1 MQFWKRST
9 IAAIGAAL
17 AFTAAP
23 AVAQQKHQVNQVVAT
38 VSFAFLPV
46 YVAEHMGY
54 FAEEGVE
61 LKTTTAATA
70 QAGLAAVA
78 TGNAAY
84 YLSTP
89 AAGARSAA
97 QGARML
103 NCGALMTQNPTNIVV
118 SAETAQRL
126 KLGDVKRL
134 PVAERVAM
142 LKGLRLAA
150 HTAGSS
156 PDLTLRFVLRQAGMN
171 PESDVQILP
180 IVQNAILAALE
191 QKRIDGFAYSSPLA
205 DAAIVKYGAKPLVS
219 FADGDFEPL
228 AGMLSITMVCNRD
241 WVEKQTDAAAA
252 TLRAIWRAM
261 RLMQSDPPKARA
273 AARKTFPNL
282 EDDIFDMAFETNR
295 KAFPDSPTITR
306 AQMERAIDYHHK
318 TGGAAITV
326 PVEETFTNLAV
337 EQAAKTLK

>member
-1 MQFWKRST
+1 MKRSVLG
-9 IAAIGAAL
+9 IAAAACL
-17 AFTAAP
+17 ALP
-23 AVAQQKHQVNQVVAT
+23 AQAQQKFEVNQVVAT

-46 YVAEHMGY
+46 YVAEHSGF
-54 FAEEGVE
+54 FAEEGVN
-61 LKTTTAATA
+61 LKTTTASTA

-78 TGNAAY
+78 SGNAAY

-97 QGARML
+97 QGARIT

-118 SAETAQRL
+118 SAEVAKKHNLRN
-126 KLGDVKRL
+126 VKSL
-134 PVAERVAM
+134 SVYDRVAM

-171 PESDVQILP
+171 PETDVQVLP
-180 IVQNAILAALE
+180 IVQNAILAAME

-205 DAAIVKYGAKPLVS
+205 DTAVAKYGAVALVS
-219 FADGDFEPL
+219 FADGDYRPL
-228 AGMLSITMVCNRD
+228 AGQLSITMVCNKD

-261 RLMQSDPPKARA
+261 RLMQSDPAKARVA
-273 AARKTFPNL
+273 AKKAFGNM
-282 EDDIFDMAFETNR
+282 EDKVFDMAFETNR
-295 KAFPDSPTITR
+295 KAFPDSPMISR
-306 AQMERAIDYHHK
+306 AQMEAAIDFHHK
-318 TGGAAITV
+318 TGGAPITMK
-326 PVEETFTNLAV
+326 VEDTFSNLAV
-337 EQAAKTLK
+337 ERAAKTLK

>member
-1 MQFWKRST
+1 MKIGYCR
-9 IAAIGAAL
+9 AAAVAAAMAL
-17 AFTAAP
+17 AAAP
-23 AVAQQKHQVNQVVAT
+23 ALAQQKYKVEQVVAT

-54 FAEEGVE
+54 FTEEGVD
-61 LKTTTAATA
+61 LRTTTAATA
-70 QAGLAAVA
+70 QAGLAAVS

-103 NCGALMTQNPTNIVV
+103 NCGAIMTQNPTNIVV
-118 SAETAQRL
+118 AEEVAKKHNVSDPSRL
-126 KLGDVKRL
+126 SVKDRIAL
-134 PVAERVAM
+134 

-156 PDLTLRFVLRQAGMN
+156 PDQALRYMLRQSGMN

-180 IVQNAILAALE
+180 IVGNAILAAME

-205 DAAIVKYGAKPLVS
+205 DTAVARYNAKILLS
-219 FADGDFEPL
+219 FADGSFEPL

-261 RLMQSDPPKARA
+261 RLMQADPVKARA
-273 AARKTFPNL
+273 AAKKAFPKL
-282 EDDIFDMAFETNR
+282 EDAVFDMAFDTNR
-295 KAFPDSPTITR
+295 KAFPDSPAITR

-318 TGGAAITV
+318 TGGAPISV
-326 PVEETFTNLAV
+326 KVEDTFSNLAV
-337 EQAAKTLK
+337 ERAAKTLK